1 MDDPIWSDPALCS
14 DGGDIPQWMYDTIFK
29 AGIQAILQ
37 LNHCSEEK
45 EWLDYEVEAFIG
57 WIAGRFDLLNQV
69 WYQSAGTQQADYW

>member
-1 MDDPIWSDPALCS
+1 MGASVPHLLLNQQIRDLNVDDPIWSDPALYA

-57 WIAGRFDLLNQV
+57 
-69 WYQSAGTQQADYW
+69 